1 MKLNSFIAL
10 LIILSSILSEEL
22 IPITILEKSV
32 NRLNNQD
39 ISFLCDIKL
48 QSLSKEPTNLTFQFH
63 SYWADSTN
71 YYSYL
76 KFKSPI
82 DYKGTEIWGHFSE
95 EIVMKKRM
103 PINNKIVKI
112 EDGFESLDIV
122 KFLNFSELFNNIKEY
137 ELSINEVKF
146 NKKEVYLIKSY
157 KKEGKKKS
165 IKFYLDKD
173 NFFIYKIEWNNKR
186 GVLNK
191 TLLFEDWE
199 MINGKQFP
207 SNIIYENIKKG
218 LKTTCKLN
226 KISFDSLNKENI
238 DLIRIGFNND

>member
-10 LIILSSILSEEL
+10 LMILSSILSEEL
-22 IPITILEKSV
+22 IPITILEKSI

-39 ISFLCDIKL
+39 ISFLCDIEL
-48 QSLSKEPTNLTFQFH
+48 QSLSKDPTNLTFQFY
-63 SYWADSTN
+63 SYWLDSTN
-71 YYSYL
+71 YYTYL

-82 DYKGTEIWGHFSE
+82 DYKGTEVWGHFSE

-103 PINNKIVKI
+103 PINNQIVKI

-122 KFLNFSELFNNIKEY
+122 KFLNFSELFDNIKEH

-146 NKKEVYLIKSY
+146 NTKEVYVIKSH
-157 KKEGKKKS
+157 KKESKKKS

-173 NFFIYKIEWNNKR
+173 KFFIYKVEWNNKR

-191 TLLFEDWE
+191 ILLFEDWK
-199 MINGKQFP
+199 MIDGKQFP
-207 SNIIYENIKKG
+207 SSIIYEDIKKG

-226 KISFDSLNKENI
+226 KISFDSLNKEAI
-238 DLIRIGFNND
+238 DLMKIGFKND